1 MPCNL
6 NYKKNIRERSGDS
19 HRLYA
24 GLLSV
29 CQYASVDRETGHLEI
44 GLLGFLC
51 LPAIAELIPKFEE
64 DTSCF

>member
-1 MPCNL
+1 ML
-6 NYKKNIRERSGDS
+6 RDS
-19 HRLYA
+19 YRLYA

-44 GLLGFLC
+44 GLLGFFW
-51 LPAIAELIPKFEE
+51 LPAITEIFSNLEE